1 MCKWLV
7 LGPLFTRL
15 FFFFFFSRLLFTPLR
30 FFLQTVPLVPFHCR
44 TRRLLAHVAYTLH
57 LTLVSTTMIS
67 ALQWVRRG
75 AAQPKPDKYDLDEKE
90 FNRINEFASQ
100 HLADAKEDLEAARK
114 AEGK

>member
-1 MCKWLV
+1 M
-7 LGPLFTRL
+7 LGLGLLFTRH
-15 FFFFFFSRLLFTPLR
+15 FFFFFSSKVWLLTPLS
-30 FFLQTVPLVPFHCR
+30 PSSVPFHCR
-44 TRRLLAHVAYTLH
+44 TQRPLAYVAYTLY
-57 LTLVSTTMIS
+57 LTLVFTAMIS

-75 AAQPKPDKYDLDEKE
+75 AAQAKPDKYDLDENE